1 MCFQALLSA
10 HDVVGLK
17 DYEPV
22 LPPLPE
28 DLANNEEAMRIVCMV
43 KNNQPLVR
51 ILCLFACSAE
61 GVIVT
66 SVER

>member
-43 KNNQPLVR
+43 KNNQPLVS
-51 ILCLFACSAE
+51 IF
-61 GVIVT
+61 
-66 SVER
+66 